1 MYFIVFSSFVSC
13 DDKPAAQREASA
25 TGNGESFAKNTPAT
39 HFETAKLLCLDRKI
53 QKALFDGVQ

>member
-1 MYFIVFSSFVSC
+1 MYFIVFSSSRFVTTN
-13 DDKPAAQREASA
+13 PPLRERAQQLA
-25 TGNGESFAKNTPAT
+25 TGESFGKNTPAT